1 MLVLKNA
8 LTLDGRKDILIE
20 GEKITRIVDAG
31 ELKTSADEVIDCAG
45 KAVIPGLVNTHTHL
59 PMSLFR
65 GLADDLPLMEWLE
78 KHIWPA
84 EDKHLSKEFCYY
96 GALLSCIEM
105 IKTGTTVFVDMYT
118 FEKEMKK
125 AVEES
130 GMRAFLTEAILD
142 FKTKDYEAGQGVSF
156 TEKLLKEEKN
166 TSLVKIG
173 VGPHSPYTCSE
184 ETLVKSKEL
193 AEKHNALLHI
203 HLSETKKEV
212 EQVKEKT
219 GKRPAE
225 YLESIGFF
233 DYNKIIAAHCV
244 WLDEKEIS
252 ILAEHGVTVSHNPV
266 SNAKLASGIAPIPL
280 MLSKGVNVTIGTDGC
295 ASNNTLDLFESMKMT
310 ALIHK
315 AKTLDPTTVNARQV
329 INMVTENA
337 YKALGLNIGLREG
350 AAADLVIID
359 LKKPHLTPI
368 YSFESHLVYAAKSS
382 DVDTVIINGSI
393 VMKNRKI
400 LTINEEKVMEKAN
413 ELAEAVGK

>member
-368 YSFESHLVYAAKSS
+368 YSLESHLVYAAKSS